1 MAILKKSADQLQR
14 EANQG
19 FALQLSGGSAIK
31 RFIHSIINPGV
42 NRKGLTITKSANP
55 AADRMNGS
63 IKKLGAK

>member
-1 MAILKKSADQLQR
+1 MPIIKKSADQIQR
-14 EANQG
+14 EANKG

-42 NRKGLTITKSANP
+42 NRQGLTITRSANP